1 VAPPWPVEHP
11 NINTQSDIITPVLLE
26 RI

>member
-11 NINTQSDIITPVLLE
+11 NINTQSDIITPDLLD
-26 RI
+26 